1 MSDDRKTISVNRA
14 RITRPVAAQPRPED
28 DTDENHPVKP
38 PSVQRVVTPADEKLR
53 ELVERIRAREDAA
66 LPEEFFL
73 ALDRVAQLGAQE
85 RESLHEQLA
94 AYGKTSSRWKRIIA
108 AAKAIGFGAIAA
120 ALGVVVKALIAHGDA
135 AAMARLHLDK
145 LSSLSAQVEKQ
156 SAEIMVLRAQ
166 AAGHDSIIKV
176 FAARLSTAPSN

>member
-1 MSDDRKTISVNRA
+1 VSDDRKTISVNRA
-14 RITRPVAAQPRPED
+14 RITRPVVTPTEE

-53 ELVERIRAREDAA
+53 ELVERIRSREDAA

-73 ALDRVAQLGAQE
+73 ALDRVAQLGTEE
-85 RESLHEQLA
+85 RERMQREVAS
-94 AYGKTSSRWKRIIA
+94 YGKTSTRWKRILA
-108 AAKAIGFGAIAA
+108 AAKAIGFGAVAA

-135 AAMARLHLDK
+135 AAMARLHIEK
-145 LSSLSAQVEKQ
+145 LQSLSAQVERQ

-166 AAGHDSIIKV
+166 AAGHDSIIQV
-176 FAARLSTAPSN
+176 FAARLSAAQSN